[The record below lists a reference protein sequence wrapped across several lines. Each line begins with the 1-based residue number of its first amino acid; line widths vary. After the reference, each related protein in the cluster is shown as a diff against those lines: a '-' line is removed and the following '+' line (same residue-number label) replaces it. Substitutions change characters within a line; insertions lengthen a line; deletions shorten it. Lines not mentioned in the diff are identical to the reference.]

1 MNPVVHFE
9 SPYEDRERM
18 MKFYSGVFGWK
29 FQLMGP
35 EMGNYA
41 VAQTDETDDK
51 GMLKETNRINGGFY
65 QKTEDVSSHAPSFVI
80 AVEDIN
86 AAVEKVKAAGGQIM
100 SAKPDEIPG
109 VGMWVSCKDT
119 EGTRFS
125 MLQPLNRM

>member
-1 MNPVVHFE
+1 
-9 SPYEDRERM
+9 M

-41 VAQTDETDDK
+41 VAQTDETDEQ

-65 QKTEDVSSHAPSFVI
+65 QKTEDTSSHSPSFVI
-80 AVEDIN
+80 AVEDI
-86 AAVEKVKAAGGQIM
+86 AAAIEKVKNGGGQIM
-100 SAKPDEIPG
+100 SEPDEIPG
-109 VGMWVSCKDT
+109 IGRWVSCRDT

-125 MLQPLNRM
+125 MLQPNNKM